1 MKILIFLIL
10 VLVFSC
16 SFAYADLY
24 AVFEGND
31 CKGTASVDDVSL
43 SDWEKDYT
51 MIKVDESYRGKQGY
65 EIELKDGNPALKTK
79 ETIDAYKLQKENE
92 AKASRKQ
99 ALLNEL
105 GITEQQLQKLKGL

>member
-1 MKILIFLIL
+1 MKTILLAFCITLIT
-10 VLVFSC
+10 C
-16 SFAYADLY
+16 FAYADLY

-31 CKGTASVDDVSL
+31 CKGTASVDEVSL

-51 MIKVDESYRGKQGY
+51 MIKVDESYRGKHGY
-65 EIELKDGNPALKTK
+65 EIELKNGKPALKTK